1 MPIVCL
7 AVVGPQNNPL
17 FIKTFFPQGPDPD
30 KDLKLHFVVHCSLDA
45 IEERVLL
52 KRSVQDAFLGLL
64 YPTEE
69 YRVYG

>member
-17 FIKTFFPQGPDPD
+17 FFRSFFPTPDPEQ
-30 KDLKLHFVVHCSLDA
+30 DLKLHFIVHCSLDA
-45 IEERVLL
+45 IEEKVTL
-52 KRSVQDAFLGLL
+52 KRAPAGDAFLGLL

-69 YRVYG
+69 FRVYG

>member
-17 FIKTFFPQGPDPD
+17 FFKSFSSPSPDPER
-30 KDLKLHFVVHCSLDA
+30 DLKLHFIVHCSLDA
-45 IEERVLL
+45 VEEKVLL
-52 KRSVQDAFLGLL
+52 KRAPLDAYLGLL

-69 YRVYG
+69 FRVYG